1 VKQRIVL
8 AAVALVLHSAL
19 AGGSSPSV
27 AVRMLRRV
35 AIAPA
40 DLTVY
45 VTVERHNTNRYLKV
59 SADSPN
65 FFRSSEVPLNGDQ
78 GAVVSVFNFRQ
89 LPSGVYEIQAEL
101 IGEGG
106 HTTNMAR
113 CEAIVM

>member
-1 VKQRIVL
+1 
-8 AAVALVLHSAL
+8 
-19 AGGSSPSV
+19 
-27 AVRMLRRV
+27 MLRRV

-45 VTVERHNTNRYLKV
+45 VTVERHNANRFLKV

-65 FFRSSEVPLNGDQ
+65 FFRSSEVPLEGEQ
-78 GAVVSVFNFRQ
+78 GAAVSVFNFRQ

-106 HTTNMAR
+106 RTMNLAR